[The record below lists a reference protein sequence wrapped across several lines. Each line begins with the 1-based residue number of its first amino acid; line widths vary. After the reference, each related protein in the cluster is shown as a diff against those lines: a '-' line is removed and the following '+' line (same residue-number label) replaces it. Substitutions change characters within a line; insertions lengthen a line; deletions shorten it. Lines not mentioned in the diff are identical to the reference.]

1 MSRLTDRT
9 FTTGVSTTDLI
20 HIVVTG
26 DTSQSSDGS
35 SYKATI
41 QQLTDLIVETTGT
54 KDYYGSFYDTGDQ
67 TGLASTVLTMSAN
80 TSDTWNSGV
89 TLSADTKF
97 VVENTGVYNLSFSAQ
112 MVKNGGNSATHA
124 HIWLSQNG
132 LDVPYSASQVGFPS
146 NSVYVVAAWNFFF
159 ETTSPNEY
167 VELKWYINSNVDNQ
181 LFIKYQSA
189 TSDIPEIPSL
199 IVTINKVN

>member
-41 QQLTDLIVETTGT
+41 QQLIDLIIQTTGT

-67 TGLASTVLTMSAN
+67 TGLASTVLTMSAS

-97 VVENTGVYNLSFSAQ
+97 VIENPGVYNLAFSAQ
-112 MVKNGGNSATHA
+112 MVKTGGNSNSHV

-132 LDVPYSASQVGFPS
+132 LDVPYSASQVAFPS
-146 NSVYVVAAWNFFF
+146 NSVYIVAAWNFFF
-159 ETTSPNEY
+159 ETTSSNEY
-167 VELKWYINSNVDNQ
+167 VELKWDINSNVNNQ
-181 LFIKYQSA
+181 ILIKYEPA
-189 TSDIPEIPSL
+189 TSDIPETPSL

>member
-9 FTTGVSTTDLI
+9 FTTGVSATDLV

-35 SYKATI
+35 SYKATL
-41 QQLTDLIVETTGT
+41 QQLTDLIVQTTGT

-80 TSDTWNSGV
+80 TSDVWNSGV

-97 VVENTGVYNLSFSAQ
+97 VIQNPGIYNLAFSAQ
-112 MVKNGGNSATHA
+112 MVKTGGNSATHA

-159 ETTSPNEY
+159 ETTTDNEY
-167 VELKWYINSNVDNQ
+167 VELKWEINSNVDSQ
-181 LFIKYQSA
+181 LYIKQQNA
-189 TSDIPEIPSL
+189 IGNIPGIPSL

>member
-112 MVKNGGNSATHA
+112 MVKTGGNSATHA

>member
-41 QQLTDLIVETTGT
+41 QQLTDIIVETTGT

-112 MVKNGGNSATHA
+112 MVKTGGNSATHA

>member
-67 TGLASTVLTMSAN
+67 TGLALTVLTMSAN

-112 MVKNGGNSATHA
+112 MVKTGGNSATHA

-132 LDVPYSASQVGFPS
+132 LDVPYTASQVGFPS

>member
-67 TGLASTVLTMSAN
+67 TGLALTVLTMSAN

-97 VVENTGVYNLSFSAQ
+97 VIENTGVYNLSFSAQ
-112 MVKNGGNSATHA
+112 MVKTGGNSATHA

-132 LDVPYSASQVGFPS
+132 LDVPYTASQVGFPS